1 MDIAALSMGLSQM
14 NLAQEVGVSVLK
26 MAMDTGEQGMND
38 LLQMVDGNVQIMER
52 SINPHLGGNI
62 DIKL

>member
-14 NLAQEVGVSVLK
+14 NLGQEVGTSLLK
-26 MAMDTGEQGMND
+26 MAMDTGEQELND
-38 LLQMVDGNVQIMER
+38 ILQMVDGNVKIMES
-52 SINPHLGGNI
+52 SINPHIGGNI